1 MMWGLTRGGVY
12 ISRVGDSK
20 MEIPVEKPGFQ
31 QDPVAETARGCL
43 IGAHCTCPTRL
54 AGFDQPPEP
63 YFLSYHH
70 GKRDDVPV
78 PRWKL
83 GQRVTVAELVVPTA
97 KKKRR

>member
-1 MMWGLTRGGVY
+1 
-12 ISRVGDSK
+12 
-20 MEIPVEKPGFQ
+20 MEVPVEKPGFQ

-43 IGAHCTCPTRL
+43 IGAHCMCPTRL

-70 GKRDDVPV
+70 GKRDAVPV

-83 GQRVTVAELVVPTA
+83 GQRVTIAELVVPTA